1 MGLDNIPKQYPC
13 KTQGTVVMTPRLN
26 ERGEPVKQQDG
37 DDFHLVIDCQAT
49 QACGGCPYVNEL
61 NKQDKEALGNPVYGM
76 FGTDCWYR
84 GKYGNYLMEAIGY
97 GDSDEFSFYGD
108 NEDGTEKSSA
118 SCLTLAQV
126 IDEAF
131 DECDEED
138 GVYRMGGE
146 DISPDLRYAS
156 WYLKWAAEFAD
167 GLVCWY

>member
-1 MGLDNIPKQYPC
+1 MGLDNMPTAYPC
-13 KTQGTVVMTPRLN
+13 RTGNTAVLTPILDK
-26 ERGEPVKQQDG
+26 EGKAYLEEDG
-37 DDFHLVIDCQAT
+37 SVSTRVDCGAT
-49 QACGGCPYVNEL
+49 QAAGGCPYKNARR
-61 NKQDKEALGNPVYGM
+61 QDGMDSGEVHGM

-84 GKYGNYLMEAIGY
+84 GKYGNYLLEAIGY

-108 NEDGTEKSSA
+108 SEDGTEKSKG

-156 WYLKWAAEFAD
+156 WYLKWAAEHAD
-167 GLVCWY
+167 GLICWY